1 MPDLDYTSLGQ
12 ESKRRALPAGL
23 GWGRTRSSSQAG
35 VPEDMSAVRLF
46 LLVLMTA
53 TLCVVRAGAESR
65 SPTPDQKERL
75 DQFGYDVFQT
85 SLPGLIDQ
93 SGKVSQRMLVDRFG
107 QPVRRASALGRYGD
121 RRSGES
127 TAIHWT
133 TWYFPGLAFAMSQV
147 PAQHNGARKANLIVV
162 GVSVTSPSYILRNGL
177 RVGEARSR
185 FLQVLGP
192 PTYQDRKRLRYDVE
206 NAARIAPDEFE
217 IQPYQIDM
225 DLDAHDRV
233 RRIVWSWWSD

>member
-1 MPDLDYTSLGQ
+1 
-12 ESKRRALPAGL
+12 
-23 GWGRTRSSSQAG
+23 
-35 VPEDMSAVRLF
+35 MSAVRLF
-46 LLVLMTA
+46 LLVFLTV
-53 TLCVVRAGAESR
+53 TLGVVRAGAESY
-65 SPTPDQKERL
+65 SPTPDQKGRL
-75 DQFGYDVFQT
+75 DQFGYDVFQA

-93 SGKVSQRMLVDRFG
+93 SRKVSQRMLVDRFG
-107 QPVRRASALGRYGD
+107 QPVWRASALGRYGD

-127 TAIHWT
+127 AAIHWT

-147 PAQHNGARKANLIVV
+147 PAERNGVRKANLIVV
-162 GVSVTSPSYILRNGL
+162 GVSVTSPGYLLRNGL

-206 NAARIAPDEFE
+206 NAARVAPDEYE
-217 IQPYQIDM
+217 IEPYQIDM